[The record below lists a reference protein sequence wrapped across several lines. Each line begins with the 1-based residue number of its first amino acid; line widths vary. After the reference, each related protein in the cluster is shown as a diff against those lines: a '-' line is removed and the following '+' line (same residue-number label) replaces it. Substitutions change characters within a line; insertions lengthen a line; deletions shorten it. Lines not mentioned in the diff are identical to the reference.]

1 MIRVIQ
7 SVTIIVALMLS
18 AYSFTIIDSLD
29 DSSNSAEDENPEI
42 LVRTEGR
49 EADHICSAGGAD
61 ILIGNDE
68 NNNGILEEIEVT
80 STTRLC
86 HGDNGLPGASG
97 NNGMSGTSGS
107 NSMIATTVVE
117 NGHAFCPFG
126 GLLIATGL
134 DTNDNGVLDSAEVIN
149 SEYVCN
155 GVIGA
160 DGINGI
166 NGNSGH
172 SALVERVA
180 PPAYLCDS
188 GFIINFG
195 IDNGVDDAIADDG
208 VMQESEIVESLKVCS
223 EPLNY
228 GWLQI
233 STLV

>member
-1 MIRVIQ
+1 MI
-7 SVTIIVALMLS
+7 S
-18 AYSFTIIDSLD
+18 
-29 DSSNSAEDENPEI
+29 
-42 LVRTEGR
+42 
-49 EADHICSAGGAD
+49 
-61 ILIGNDE
+61 NDE

-86 HGDNGLPGASG
+86 RGDNGHGASG

-117 NGHAFCPFG
+117 NGHTFCLFG
-126 GLLIATGL
+126 GLLITTGL

-223 EPLNY
+223 EH
-228 GWLQI
+228 
-233 STLV
+233 